1 MLIFDSSKGFSV
13 SELTDIRDEV
23 AEQWK
28 TAFKKDNTPE
38 LVTDPETPAG
48 QLIDSETAA
57 IRQKDAEVAFLANQF
72 NPMTASGKW
81 QDALGKIY
89 FLTRKSAINSSA
101 ECVCTGITGTTIE
114 AGSAIRTNDDD
125 TQWILK
131 ESVSIGADGTCK
143 GVFECQQEG
152 SVEAGANTL
161 TNIVNVIA
169 GWDSVTN
176 PQAATVGQLVETQ
189 AAFEAR
195 RYKSVALNARGTC
208 DAVYAQVAQCDD
220 VISVYVTDNKTGKT
234 KTIDSYNLKPHSVY
248 VAVLGGDNDDIANAI
263 YNSLSAGCDY
273 NGNTTVTVTDSNT
286 GNIEDVTFM
295 RPDDFNCY
303 VRVTVQKTDTLP
315 NAYENTIK
323 QAVHA
328 NFYGEDET
336 TINGEP
342 MLRYVM
348 NDDVY
353 ASRFTVSI
361 LNAGINQ
368 LLGVEVSHDG
378 KNWVNSLHIPITGA
392 PILDLAN
399 ISIVLEE

>member
-1 MLIFDSSKGFSV
+1 MLIFDTSKGFSV

-23 AEQWK
+23 AQAWK

-48 QLIDSETAA
+48 QLVDSETAA
-57 IRQKDAEVAFLANQF
+57 IRQKDAEIAFLANQF

-101 ECVCTGITGTTIE
+101 ECVCTGIAGTEIT

-131 ESVSIGADGTCK
+131 ESVTIGADGTCT
-143 GVFECQQEG
+143 GVFECQNQG

-161 TNIVNVIA
+161 VNIVNVVA

-176 PQAATVGQLVETQ
+176 PQAAIVGQLEETQ

-220 VISVYVTDNKTGKT
+220 VISTYVVDNKTGANKV
-234 KTIDSYNLKPHSVY
+234 IDDYTLKPHSVY
-248 VAVLGGDNDDIANAI
+248 VAVLGGNNQDIAQAI
-263 YNSLSAGCDY
+263 YDSLSAGCDY
-273 NGNTTVTVTDSNT
+273 NGNTTVNITDANT
-286 GNIEDVTFM
+286 GNVEQVTFM
-295 RPDDFNCY
+295 RPTDYNCY
-303 VRVTVQKTDTLP
+303 VRVTVQKTDELP
-315 NAYENTIK
+315 NGYEDTIK

-336 TINGEP
+336 TVNGEP
-342 MLRYVM
+342 MLRFVM

-353 ASRFTVSI
+353 ASRFTISI
-361 LNAGINQ
+361 LNAGVNQ

-378 KNWVNSLHIPITGA
+378 ETWGNSIHIPITGA
-392 PILDLAN
+392 PVLDLAN
-399 ISIVLEE
+399 IIVVAEE